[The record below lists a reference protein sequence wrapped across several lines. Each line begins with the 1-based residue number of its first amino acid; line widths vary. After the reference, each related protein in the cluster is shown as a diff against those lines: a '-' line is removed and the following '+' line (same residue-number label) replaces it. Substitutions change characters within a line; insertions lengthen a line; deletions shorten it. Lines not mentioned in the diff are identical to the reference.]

1 MTEAGMRVVVFA
13 SGRGSDFEAL
23 VKASRRRKMGW
34 KVVLLITNNPEA
46 GAIEKAGKLKIPCR
60 VINRADFPSGEDFLK
75 TLIEALDKYQA
86 NFIALAGY
94 LRKIPPAL
102 VLKFKNRIVNIHP
115 ALLPGFGGKG
125 MYGSIVHQ
133 SVLEVGCKMTGV
145 TVHLV
150 DEEYDRGPIVAQ
162 RAVVVAED
170 DNAETLAARVL
181 KVEHRLYPEVLT
193 LFAQDRVQIQGRQVK
208 IVKR

>member
-1 MTEAGMRVVVFA
+1 
-13 SGRGSDFEAL
+13 
-23 VKASRRRKMGW
+23 
-34 KVVLLITNNPEA
+34 
-46 GAIEKAGKLKIPCR
+46 
-60 VINRADFPSGEDFLK
+60 
-75 TLIEALDKYQA
+75 
-86 NFIALAGY
+86 
-94 LRKIPPAL
+94 
-102 VLKFKNRIVNIHP
+102 VNIHP

-133 SVLEVGCKMTGV
+133 SVLEAGCKITGV